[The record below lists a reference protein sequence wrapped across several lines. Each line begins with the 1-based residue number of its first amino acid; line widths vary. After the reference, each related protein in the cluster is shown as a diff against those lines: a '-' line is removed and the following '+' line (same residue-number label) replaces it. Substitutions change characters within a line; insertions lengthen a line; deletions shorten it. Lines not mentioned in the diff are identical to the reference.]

1 MRRERYGGKG
11 GKGGKAGRLAL
22 LWALAVPSA
31 AAAQWE
37 FDVRA
42 GIAGSSVLLEDLVA
56 TPRVA
61 EALGARFEGAVR
73 ARPAAGPAV
82 TFAARTGLNRRFS
95 AELSAGWTATSLQ
108 AEDATGTR
116 DLQDIGVGHAT
127 LGIRT
132 ALGGRVSGNAGFGAI
147 RYFADEE
154 GVFAEGS
161 DLSPLLEAGVA
172 VAVWR
177 GLSVRASGQAH
188 RFNSHVIRV
197 LGGKEGS
204 VFRWSVQAG
213 WTFGGAR

>member
-1 MRRERYGGKG
+1 MRRKRYGGRYG
-11 GKGGKAGRLAL
+11 ICVRAVAGAL
-22 LWALAVPSA
+22 LWGATLPAA

-42 GIAGSSVLLEDLVA
+42 GVAGSSVLLEDLVA

-61 EALGARFEGAVR
+61 ETLGARFEGGVR
-73 ARPAAGPAV
+73 ARPAPGPAV

-132 ALGGRVSGNAGFGAI
+132 ALGGRVSGSAGFGAI
-147 RYFADEE
+147 RYFAEEE

-161 DLSPLLEAGVA
+161 DLSPLLEAGAA
-172 VAVWR
+172 VALWR
-177 GLSVRASGQAH
+177 GLSVRAAGQAH
-188 RFNSHVIRV
+188 RFNSPVIRV
-197 LGGKEGS
+197 LGGKQGS
-204 VFRWSVQAG
+204 VFRWMVQAG